1 MHDIIHHMGIAGFIC
16 NDVQEAIRRH
26 FSAGIMDVIP
36 NQNIFPV
43 GKLDKTTLRQGNF
56 FKI

>member
-1 MHDIIHHMGIAGFIC
+1 MGIAGFIC

-56 FKI
+56 FKIW